1 MHVIVLGVLLMSGLA
16 VSNPDLFK
24 NSFASL
30 TSINS
35 TEKPVVQNATTDTTR
50 QMNIKISDARFDAAT
65 KTASVTIDVS
75 GSLPNEPFIVSI
87 GTDAI
92 LVSPGQLSLDHPLVV
107 AIPLSQITPVM
118 QAVVDEK
125 NILPE
130 SNEGDNYLPVLEVT
144 R

>member
-16 VSNPDLFK
+16 VANPDLFK

-30 TSINS
+30 TNIESN
-35 TEKPVVQNATTDTTR
+35 EEAVVQSGTTETSR
-50 QMNIKISDARFDAAT
+50 QMNIKISDARFDAVT
-65 KTASVTIDVS
+65 KTASITIAVS

-87 GTDAI
+87 GTDAV
-92 LVSPGQLSLDHPLVV
+92 LVSPGQLSLDRPLVV

-118 QAVVDEK
+118 QVVVDEK

-130 SNEGDNYLPVLEVT
+130 SNESDNYLPVLEVT